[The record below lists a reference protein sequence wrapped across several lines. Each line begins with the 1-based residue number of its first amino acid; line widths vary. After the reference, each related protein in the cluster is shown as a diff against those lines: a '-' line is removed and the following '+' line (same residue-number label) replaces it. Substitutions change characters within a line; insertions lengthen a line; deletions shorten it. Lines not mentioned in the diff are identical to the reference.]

1 MSSVFDIDQ
10 RGKDLLDEEAA
21 LNPLDV
27 SQLTPET
34 WTGTGSGIGQGIM
47 RGGVKAADFLI
58 SAGSMLDARGNAPN
72 ERALKFN
79 AGKTGEQLRDESI
92 DLKERARKTGLDY
105 WTPKAD
111 EVGAAGQLL
120 GSLSEMAIPLM
131 AGGGNPS
138 LLLGSTSLDVGKTQI
153 DQGVDARTATASALL
168 NDVTLAVGFRI
179 PFIGKTIPGR
189 MASGVAGNVA
199 IGYPSREGQQAIL
212 ESAGYDELAKQ
223 YDYNTEAFTL
233 DVLTGA
239 LFGGLSIIGM
249 KKGAKPAPEVTPEQV
264 DALLT
269 AKNAKHFQQDTAP
282 GTPADANA
290 SVSHQKAMGD
300 AIEQLLKGE
309 PVNVAASITDADF
322 IRPVAPPKETP
333 ISRAIADAY
342 PDLAPTTAL
351 DSLPLD
357 QRQAL
362 RFNSPE
368 LNAFAAQ
375 VESRYDLPPGLINAI
390 KNAGERSNS
399 NQTSPAGARG
409 VMQFMPENLK
419 KYGVTDPTDPVQMID
434 AAGRYLK
441 DTLKYYKGDIQAVI
455 ADYNG
460 GPRQALRVVKGQQ
473 PAAAETRAYV
483 ERVKSE
489 LEKTGARTGVQS
501 ISTKHL
507 STSMSHLRIAEG
519 NLAEG
524 RGSVTPKD
532 PVEVNYNIDTGEY
545 SLQDG
550 YHRYLDARGGTIEKA
565 LAQSKN
571 GEFPDIKADVTFVQ
585 NIVRDGFTETVPVS
599 SADLARL
606 QPANLKTVVA
616 NGADNVATTERG
628 MILPMRYAVTDVG
641 SLVTSHL
648 DDLKT
653 NPAFPAELQ
662 PRDRGRAAS
671 EGQISRIENAINPEL
686 LGASPKA
693 GDGAPIVGAD
703 QIVESGNARTIALRR
718 AYGSD
723 SKEIIKFIQD
733 DSNIDPTARAYTIST
748 VQAMDEAM
756 AKVGRSKFE
765 YLANIELARTQKND
779 WYANEA
785 TRIEMTAR
793 KIVDMTERFGLVAN
807 TKADGYRQWLIEN
820 AERFGLDPAEVAK
833 LDRPALVR
841 VGQGDY
847 NRAEFA
853 RQANESSVAQMSVTE
868 LAASDAAR
876 TPDLLGLITNEDG
889 SINPVQS
896 APFIKGF
903 MTHVVSPS
911 EHGMMMTADG
921 QLSQQ
926 GLQRIRNA
934 VFAKAYGDAEIVA
947 LMAESTDANVKNV
960 LSGMLR
966 AAPAVARIRDLI
978 DSGAR
983 YPIDVTT
990 GMIHAIRKF
999 SQLKREGLKVK
1010 DMLDQQALFD
1020 DGLPPEVRNILIGLD
1035 ENARAPKRVAEMIGR
1050 MVDEVDRLG
1059 DPRQAS
1065 MLEDIP
1071 RPAAPE
1077 LIMKAIES
1085 VRSDFEVKQTA
1096 DLFSSPE
1103 IVAARQVMDA
1113 NPDARIMLEDGRE
1126 VSVRE
1131 AMKSADDAQVLA
1143 QDDVKAIDAAI
1154 TCYMRNA

>member
-47 RGGVKAADFLI
+47 RGGIKAADFLI
-58 SAGSMLDARGNAPN
+58 TAGSMLDVRGNAPN

-501 ISTKHL
+501 ISTKQL
-507 STSMSHLRIAEG
+507 SPSMSHLRIAEG

-585 NIVRDGFTETVPVS
+585 NIVRNGFTETVPVS

-693 GDGAPIVGAD
+693 GDGAPIVGTD
-703 QIVESGNARTIALRR
+703 SVVESGNARTIALRR
-718 AYGSD
+718 AYASG
-723 SKEIIKFIQD
+723 K
-733 DSNIDPTARAYTIST
+733 
-748 VQAMDEAM
+748 
-756 AKVGRSKFE
+756 G
-765 YLANIELARTQKND
+765 
-779 WYANEA
+779 
-785 TRIEMTAR
+785 
-793 KIVDMTERFGLVAN
+793 
-807 TKADGYRQWLIEN
+807 DGYKAWLIEN
-820 AERFGLDPAEVAK
+820 AERFGLDPLEVAK
-833 LDRPALVR
+833 MDKPALVR
-841 VGQGDY
+841 VGSGEY

-1065 MLEDIP
+1065 MFEDIP

-1154 TCYMRNA
+1154 TCYMRQA